1 MLGGSLIALELRLR
15 GERHVDTQVVGQM
28 LAFAL
33 FVPVAVLCW
42 RGVGVGLAGVAVV
55 VCLAVGMR
63 AAAFEPHASPP
74 LTTDVNRYAWD
85 ARVQAT
91 GINPYRFAPL
101 DARLG
106 FLRDS
111 KIWPHINR
119 KRWRTVYPPVA
130 EGAFLLARGAFG
142 HGLRATT
149 WLFLAAEAL
158 TVVLLALVLTRA
170 SLPLERVGIYALHPL
185 AVSEIAANGHVD
197 ALVATA
203 VAGVLVAWQTRRR
216 VLAGVAL
223 AAAALVKLW
232 PALLLVAFARAG
244 GRRLV
249 AAAGVAIAA
258 SYAAYLSVGFGVFG
272 SLWMFQ
278 RVLRFG
284 SITPPFEKLVGTTS
298 VHAVVAVLV
307 VAAIAGAVL
316 RDRLTTV
323 ELARI
328 ALLLTGMILILRDY
342 LQPWYGLALLPL
354 LVIVPQAIGWMWFT
368 GTVPLIYL
376 VADAQTGV
384 LPLWIRLVVFG
395 PVLTAG
401 LAGSVWRRR
410 SRIATFE
417 RPLDRPSIAL
427 VIPALDE
434 EAALPALLAELPQG
448 LFAEVVVVDGGS
460 TDRTAE
466 LAVAGGARVVAELRR
481 GYGRACATGA
491 AATTA
496 DVVVFMDGDGSD
508 DPAALPE
515 LLAPILDGR
524 AALSLG
530 ARLHVEDGA
539 LLPHQRFGNALV
551 ARLVWLLY
559 GPRLRD
565 IPPLRAIRRDALTTL
580 GLREMTYGWPTE
592 MIVKTARRGLP
603 IVEVEVNCRVRRGG
617 SSKIAGRA
625 WPSARAGLLMLAVV
639 VRNT

>member
-1 MLGGSLIALELRLR
+1 
-15 GERHVDTQVVGQM
+15 
-28 LAFAL
+28 
-33 FVPVAVLCW
+33 
-42 RGVGVGLAGVAVV
+42 
-55 VCLAVGMR
+55 MR

-85 ARVQAT
+85 ARVQSS
-91 GINPYRFAPL
+91 GINPYRFAPT
-101 DARLG
+101 DARLV
-106 FLRDS
+106 FLRDP

-119 KRWRTVYPPVA
+119 KGWRTIYPPAA

-158 TVVLLALVLTRA
+158 TVGFLALVLARA
-170 SLPLERVGIYALHPL
+170 ALPLERVGIYALHPL
-185 AVSEIAANGHVD
+185 VVSEIAANGHVD

-203 VAGVLVAWQTRRR
+203 VAGLLVAWQTRRGA
-216 VLAGVAL
+216 LAGAAL
-223 AAAALVKLW
+223 AAATLVKLW
-232 PALLLVAFARAG
+232 PALLVVALARGG
-244 GRRLV
+244 GRRFV
-249 AAAGVAIAA
+249 AAATVVIAVAY
-258 SYAAYLSVGFGVFG
+258 SAYLSVGSGVFG
-272 SLWMFQ
+272 SLRMFEQ
-278 RVLRFG
+278 RLRFG
-284 SITPPFEKLVGTTS
+284 SITPPFEKLLGTTS
-298 VHAVVAVLV
+298 VHAVVAILLL
-307 VAAIAGAVL
+307 AALAGAAL
-316 RDRLTTV
+316 RDRLTV
-323 ELARI
+323 FELARV

-342 LQPWYGLALLPL
+342 LQPWYGLVLLPL
-354 LVIVPQAIGWMWFT
+354 LVIVPQAIGWMWLT
-368 GTVPLIYL
+368 GSLPLLYL
-376 VADAQTGV
+376 FADAKNGV

-395 PVLTAG
+395 PVLVAG
-401 LAGSVWRRR
+401 LAGVLWRRR
-410 SRIATFE
+410 SRPAPFQ
-417 RPLDRPSIAL
+417 PPVDDPSIAL

-434 EAALPALLAELPQG
+434 EAALPPLLAELPQG

-460 TDRTAE
+460 TDRTVE
-466 LAVAGGARVVAELRR
+466 LAEAGGARVVAEPRR

-491 AATTA
+491 EATTA
-496 DVVVFMDGDGSD
+496 AVVVFMDGDGSD

-515 LLAPILDGR
+515 LLAPILEGR

-530 ARLHVEDGA
+530 ARLQLEGGA

-565 IPPLRAIRRDALTTL
+565 IPPMRAIRRETLATL

-625 WPSARAGLLMLAVV
+625 WPSAQAGLLMLAVV
-639 VRNT
+639 VRNA